1 MTRAPS
7 WVRIPA
13 TVLLPAPIPPVSPMI
28 GAAIAA
34 VAIPTR
40 AASRG
45 SPRPRAI
52 ETRSSL
58 PHEARQPPPSD
69 RIARG
74 RSRVGGG
81 RAAPGLPASGP
92 NTRRDPGARRR
103 RRHDDPVP
111 LERACRPRP
120 RGPGGGQVQLPVH
133 GGPPAHARPAP
144 RAAALLPYGRGGGAR
159 RSPARAALGRDR
171 GQVAGRP
178 DRLLRG
184 RRRRPRARP
193 PLPRLPPAPRR
204 PPGAAARRPPPGHG
218 APDAVRAGHARR
230 PLRPGAAPPSPRPAA
245 ARDAPHH
252 RGGRPL
258 LPRPAPR
265 GTNGRRGLGGDRR
278 RRRARAARA
287 GRVAAPRGGGPGSPL
302 PILGPRARLAG
313 RGVPPPAEGARGT
326 CGGTPRPATR
336 AWTEDRERR
345 PRPLARGAPTPA
357 APT

>member
-69 RIARG
+69 RTARG

-92 NTRRDPGARRR
+92 HARGDPGARRR
-103 RRHDDPVP
+103 QRHDEPVP

-133 GGPPAHARPAP
+133 GGSPARARPAP
-144 RAAALLPYGRGGGAR
+144 RAAALLPCGRGRGAR
-159 RSPARAALGRDR
+159 RSPARAALGRNR

-184 RRRRPRARP
+184 RRRRPRTRP

-204 PPGAAARRPPPGHG
+204 APGAAARRPPPRRG
-218 APDAVRAGHARR
+218 AADAVRAGPARR
-230 PLRPGAAPPSPRPAA
+230 PLRPGAAPPRPRPAA

-252 RGGRPL
+252 RGRRSL
-258 LPRPAPR
+258 LPRPTPH
-265 GTNGRRGLGGDRR
+265 GTHRRRRLGGDRR
-278 RRRARAARA
+278 RRGALAARA
-287 GRVAAPRGGGPGSPL
+287 GRVAGGPAPRGGGPGFWRSRRCPRRDYTR
-302 PILGPRARLAG
+302 GPDY
-313 RGVPPPAEGARGT
+313 
-326 CGGTPRPATR
+326 TR
-336 AWTEDRERR
+336 
-345 PRPLARGAPTPA
+345 
-357 APT
+357 